1 MFESD
6 DKLAEGIKL
15 IGEKGKE
22 KVIKQRPRRKL
33 SGMKQYRLN
42 EYQGLTKDRK
52 FKDFKKLAVNLST
65 ATIDVSRTA
74 PLNYFNPESNKGAA

>member
-1 MFESD
+1 
-6 DKLAEGIKL
+6 
-15 IGEKGKE
+15 
-22 KVIKQRPRRKL
+22 
-33 SGMKQYRLN
+33 MKQYRLN

-74 PLNYFNPESNKGAA
+74 PLNYFNPESNKGTA